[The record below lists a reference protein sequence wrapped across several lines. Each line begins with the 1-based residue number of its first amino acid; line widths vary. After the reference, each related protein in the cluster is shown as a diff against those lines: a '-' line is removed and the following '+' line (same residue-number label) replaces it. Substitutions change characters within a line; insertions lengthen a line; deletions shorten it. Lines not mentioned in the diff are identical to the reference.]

1 MANGGL
7 KCREVLDTW
16 GYSHGCARHRESR
29 AGFQYGKAPQVSG
42 YLKNQPQDPMTSR
55 FWGPNSGRTS
65 AAGAQ
70 MCRELAARGR
80 LESLRIARIGETTG
94 AVATGLEKLFS
105 LPIEALKRRAVAA
118 YPKVALRK
126 EENMSF
132 IYRAMLAC
140 LFGSLVIL
148 PTVALAENPATAKPN
163 AQTQSQTED
172 KRKTLM
178 ADATSAIQETQSAM
192 KHLDNGNT
200 KEALAAL
207 ERATGK
213 LDVIL
218 ARDPTLELAPAGVGV
233 TTYDVQGGLDAV
245 NKVRK
250 QAQNFMDAGQLQ
262 QARHLL
268 KNLASETVIS
278 VTNIPLATY
287 PDAIKSAV
295 KFIDQN
301 KKDEAKRVLQT
312 ALNTQVVTDTIIPLP
327 IVKAQEALK
336 NAEGLAEKQNRTK
349 DDNDQLKASM
359 DQARGQLEFAQALGY
374 GTKKDFDM
382 MYAQL
387 TEIQEKIADNK
398 FGAGWF
404 AKIKAS
410 IADFLKSSQSKNS

>member
-1 MANGGL
+1 
-7 KCREVLDTW
+7 
-16 GYSHGCARHRESR
+16 
-29 AGFQYGKAPQVSG
+29 
-42 YLKNQPQDPMTSR
+42 
-55 FWGPNSGRTS
+55 
-65 AAGAQ
+65 
-70 MCRELAARGR
+70 
-80 LESLRIARIGETTG
+80 
-94 AVATGLEKLFS
+94 
-105 LPIEALKRRAVAA
+105 
-118 YPKVALRK
+118 
-126 EENMSF
+126 MSF
-132 IYRAMLAC
+132 SHKAMLAC

-148 PTVALAENPATAKPN
+148 PTVGLAENPAIAKPD
-163 AQTQSQTED
+163 AQMQSQTED

-178 ADATSAIQETQSAM
+178 ADATSAIQETQAAL
-192 KHLDNGNT
+192 KHLDDGNT

-233 TTYDVQGGLDAV
+233 ITYDVQGGLDAV
-245 NKVRK
+245 NKVRQ

-262 QARHLL
+262 EARHLL

-295 KFIDQN
+295 RFIDQS

-312 ALNTQVVTDTIIPLP
+312 ALNTQVVTETIIPLP
-327 IVKAQEALK
+327 IVRAQETLK
-336 NAEGLAEKQNRTK
+336 NAESLAEKKNRTQ
-349 DDNDQLKASM
+349 DDNDRLKASIG
-359 DQARGQLEFAQALGY
+359 QARGQLEFAQALGY
-374 GTKKDFDM
+374 GTKKDFDK

-387 TEIQEKIADNK
+387 AEIQDKTADNK

-410 IADFLKSSQSKNS
+410 IAEFLKSSQSKK

>member
-1 MANGGL
+1 
-7 KCREVLDTW
+7 
-16 GYSHGCARHRESR
+16 
-29 AGFQYGKAPQVSG
+29 
-42 YLKNQPQDPMTSR
+42 
-55 FWGPNSGRTS
+55 
-65 AAGAQ
+65 
-70 MCRELAARGR
+70 
-80 LESLRIARIGETTG
+80 
-94 AVATGLEKLFS
+94 
-105 LPIEALKRRAVAA
+105 
-118 YPKVALRK
+118 
-126 EENMSF
+126 MSF
-132 IYRAMLAC
+132 SYKAMLAC
-140 LFGSLVIL
+140 LCGSLLIL
-148 PTVALAENPATAKPN
+148 PPVALAENPATAKPD
-163 AQTQSQTED
+163 AQTQSRTED

-178 ADATSAIQETQSAM
+178 ADATSAMQETQSAL
-192 KHLDNGNT
+192 KQLDNGNT

-218 ARDPTLELAPAGVGV
+218 ARDPTLELAPAGVSV
-233 TTYDVQGGLDAV
+233 ITYDLQGGLDAV

-250 QAQNFMDAGQLQ
+250 QAQNSIDAGQLQ
-262 QARHLL
+262 EARRLL

-295 KFIDQN
+295 KLIDQN

-327 IVKAQEALK
+327 VVNAQEALK
-336 NAEGLAEKQNRTK
+336 SAETLAEKKDRTK
-349 DDNDQLKASM
+349 DDNDRLKALM

-374 GTKKDFDM
+374 GTKKDFDK

-387 TEIQEKIADNK
+387 TEIQDKTADNK